1 MFSTDAIIRRGT
13 VVLAC
18 ALGLGGAAIAQ
29 TIVVKSS
36 GPSAKSYPVG
46 KSLAPGAKIVL
57 AKGDSLTVLD
67 SRGTRTLSGPGNFG
81 AEASSAAANQ
91 SFASLVATQN
101 RRRARTGAVR
111 ELRNGSQR
119 VMPPSLWFI
128 DIGRSTTFCVAD
140 ASAVQLWRP
149 DMQQAVT
156 LTITDQNGRTSTIA
170 FPIGQNNV
178 PWPTATLPVADGNS
192 YTLSGAG
199 LAKPVK
205 LRFAMLGAPV
215 NDPVATYT
223 ALESKGCAD
232 QKDLLITATNTDQ
245 TRS

>member
-1 MFSTDAIIRRGT
+1 MFSTDAIMRRGM
-13 VVLAC
+13 VALAC
-18 ALGLGGAAIAQ
+18 ALGFGGAAVAQ

-67 SRGTRTLSGPGNFG
+67 NRGTRTLSGPGNFG
-81 AEASSAAANQ
+81 AEASSTTANQ

-111 ELRNGSQR
+111 TLGQR
-119 VMPPSLWFI
+119 AMPPSLWFV
-128 DIGRSTTFCVAD
+128 DIERSATFCVAD
-140 ASAVQLWRP
+140 TTAVQLWRP
-149 DMQQAVT
+149 DMQQAAA
-156 LTITDQNGRTSTIA
+156 LTITDQNGKTSNVA
-170 FPIGQNNV
+170 FAMGQNNV
-178 PWPTATLPVADGNS
+178 PWPTAALPVADGHS

-205 LRFAMLGAPV
+205 LRFAMLSTPV

>member
-111 ELRNGSQR
+111 TLGQR
-119 VMPPSLWFI
+119 VLPPSLWFV
-128 DIGRSTTFCVAD
+128 DIERSATFCVAD
-140 ASAVQLWRP
+140 ATAVQLWRP
-149 DMQQAVT
+149 DMQQAAA
-156 LTITDQNGRTSTIA
+156 LTITDQGGKSSNVA
-170 FPIGQNNV
+170 FAMGQNNV
-178 PWPTATLPVADGNS
+178 PWPVATLPIVDGHS

-215 NDPVATYT
+215 TDPVATYT
-223 ALESKGCAD
+223 ALDGKGCGD
-232 QKDLLITATNTDQ
+232 QRDLLITATSADE